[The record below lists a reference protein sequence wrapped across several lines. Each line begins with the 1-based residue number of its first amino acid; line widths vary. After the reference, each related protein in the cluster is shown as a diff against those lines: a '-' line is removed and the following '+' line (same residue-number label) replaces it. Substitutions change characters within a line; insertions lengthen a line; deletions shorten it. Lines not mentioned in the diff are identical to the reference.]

1 MPLAGA
7 FLSKSEIKNEFL
19 YPMAMQFC
27 RDCSSVQVD
36 TVIPLD
42 VLFKKYFYFSSSI
55 NTLIEH
61 FFDLS
66 NMVSK
71 KYLKNGGN
79 VLEIGC
85 NDGVFLNHMVKKNGV
100 NCIGV
105 DPAKNVIKKISNKK
119 INAYN
124 KPFNLE
130 LAKKIK
136 SRFHKI
142 DLIVSSFSFGHI
154 DNMKSVAEGINTL
167 LDKNGTFISKTFSSK
182 DSKLYEYIQLSYKK
196 LDKKKIIHGITGV
209 IRFKDNLDSCL
220 EEMKSIDKGLSEMF
234 PNSKRTDWGKYKMA
248 SGNGFYYP
256 ITFDFKDESSA
267 MVSCQ
272 DFNDSSNID
281 NNLKVSIF
289 TAEFSLFLEQ
299 EN

>member
-1 MPLAGA
+1 MKKLFIIIVFFISFQSLTKADA
-7 FLSKSEIKNEFL
+7 INDFEI
-19 YPMAMQFC
+19 
-27 RDCSSVQVD
+27 DGITIGDSVFD
-36 TVIPLD
+36 
-42 VLFKKYFYFSSSI
+42 
-55 NTLIEH
+55 H
-61 FFDLS
+61 F
-66 NMVSK
+66 NQ
-71 KYLKNGGN
+71 
-79 VLEIGC
+79 
-85 NDGVFLNHMVKKNGV
+85 
-100 NCIGV
+100 
-105 DPAKNVIKKISNKK
+105 KK
-119 INAYN
+119 INNANEDTY
-124 KPFNLE
+124 
-130 LAKKIK
+130 
-136 SRFHKI
+136 
-142 DLIVSSFSFGHI
+142 
-154 DNMKSVAEGINTL
+154 
-167 LDKNGTFISKTFSSK
+167 KNGTFISKTFSSK